1 MSPQDFTLTREE
13 VSEKL
18 NISIRTL
25 DRYIRRNYFNVKHS
39 GRNVWISKNSFEEYY
54 KKNYGQMT
62 PTTDS
67 EELSESQNVALSG
80 QEQMTGQA
88 YNAFGV
94 GGLKQPLLELSAHEH
109 AYDTALSPVYIYK
122 GLYDELKERN
132 DEQIKR
138 LEGAH
143 YRVGQ
148 LEAQVKSM
156 IPMVEFKKQKDQLQ
170 LMDRKY
176 RESLEE
182 ASRKLSQSKR
192 LFEGERLNKNIY
204 ISLVYGLLA
213 LHVIFWGLL
222 RFA

>member
-1 MSPQDFTLTREE
+1 MPIQDFTLTREE
-13 VSEKL
+13 AAKKL

-25 DRYIRRNYFNVKHS
+25 DRYIRRNCFDVKYS
-39 GRNVWISKNSFEEYY
+39 GRNVWLSRNSFSDYY
-54 KKNYGQMT
+54 KKNMEG
-62 PTTDS
+62 
-67 EELSESQNVALSG
+67 LSEASGIALSG
-80 QEQMTGQA
+80 QEQITAQA
-88 YNAFGV
+88 Y
-94 GGLKQPLLELSAHEH
+94 LELTAHEH
-109 AYDTALSPVYIYK
+109 SYDTALSPVYIYK
-122 GLYDELKERN
+122 GLYDEVKESH

-182 ASRKLSQSKR
+182 ASRKLTKSKR

-222 RFA
+222 RIA